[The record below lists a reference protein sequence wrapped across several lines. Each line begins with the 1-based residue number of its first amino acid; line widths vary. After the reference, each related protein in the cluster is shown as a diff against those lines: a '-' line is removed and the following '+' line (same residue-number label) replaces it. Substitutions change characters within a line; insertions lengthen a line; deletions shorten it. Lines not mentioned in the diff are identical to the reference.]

1 MSSFLELKDLKVHFP
16 IRGGIFNTI
25 QDWVYAVD
33 GVDMIIEEGKTYGLV
48 GESGS
53 GKTTIGKAIIGL
65 EPITSGQVLYNGVD
79 VTNKARSRKS
89 EYADYNKDIQMI
101 FQDSTSSLNP
111 KKRIRDIIA
120 EPMRNYFNY
129 TDAEEM
135 NEVIRLLEI
144 VGLNEDAIY
153 RYPHEFSGGQ
163 RQRIGVARAVAS
175 SPKLIIADEPTS
187 ALDLSVQAQVLNF
200 MRRIQDEYGLSY
212 LFISHDLSVVKY
224 MADDIAIMHRGRF
237 VERGLKEKIFE
248 DPQHIYTRRLLSAI
262 PQIDALNRDKHK
274 AERQA
279 VERAYQEQ
287 QNQYYAETGRV
298 YDLQTFDDN
307 HWVALNPKD
316 IAHSSNSSV
325 NEQSEGGN

>member
-1 MSSFLELKDLKVHFP
+1 MSFLELKDLKVHFP

-65 EPITSGQVLYNGVD
+65 EGVTDGQVIYNGVD
-79 VTNKARSRKS
+79 VTNKARSRRA
-89 EYADYNKDIQMI
+89 EYKDYNKDIQMI

-120 EPMRNYFNY
+120 EPMRNYFDY
-129 TDAEEM
+129 TKNEERD
-135 NEVIRLLEI
+135 EVIRLLEI

-187 ALDLSVQAQVLNF
+187 ALDISVQAQVLNF
-200 MRRIQDEYGLSY
+200 MRRIQNEYGLSY

-224 MADDIAIMHRGRF
+224 MADDIAIMHHGRF
-237 VERGLKEKIFE
+237 VERGAKEKIFKN
-248 DPQHIYTRRLLSAI
+248 PQHIYTRRLLSAI
-262 PQIDALNRDKHK
+262 PQIDPINRDQHK
-274 AERQA
+274 VERQA
-279 VERAYQEQ
+279 VEKEYHEQ
-287 QNQYYAETGRV
+287 QIHYYSENGRV
-298 YDLQTFDDN
+298 YDLQTFDTE
-307 HWVALNPKD
+307 HWVALNPEDKNNT
-316 IAHSSNSSV
+316 SNV
-325 NEQSEGGN
+325 LKTQQSEGGK